1 GGGNARIGE
10 RSPSGVPAGGA
21 ADARDPG
28 DWRLSPPGPV
38 RRRARG
44 RAVDREGGVRR
55 CRDEGPMNGRAM
67 IALAAT
73 WLLLEGR
80 IGTRALGWAV
90 MAAFVALAVSGNLAR
105 RRRDPLRV
113 RAWLRVGWVFLAET
127 VIGTYQVA
135 RLVVAPGM
143 RFRPAV
149 LEVPVRVRR
158 ESAIALFA
166 GMVAVIPGTLV

>member
-1 GGGNARIGE
+1 
-10 RSPSGVPAGGA
+10 
-21 ADARDPG
+21 
-28 DWRLSPPGPV
+28 
-38 RRRARG
+38 
-44 RAVDREGGVRR
+44 
-55 CRDEGPMNGRAM
+55 MNGRAM

-73 WLLLEGR
+73 WLLLEGG
-80 IGTRALGWAV
+80 IGTRGLGWAV
-90 MAAFVALAVSGNLAR
+90 MAGFVALAVSGNLAR

-166 GMVAVIPGTLV
+166 GMVAVIPGTLVLGVARDRTRMYIHALDARNLDDLRRSLTRIEDAVREALP

>member
-1 GGGNARIGE
+1 
-10 RSPSGVPAGGA
+10 
-21 ADARDPG
+21 
-28 DWRLSPPGPV
+28 
-38 RRRARG
+38 
-44 RAVDREGGVRR
+44 
-55 CRDEGPMNGRAM
+55 MNGRAM

-135 RLVVAPGM
+135 RLVVAPGT

-166 GMVAVIPGTLV
+166 GMVAVIPGTLVLGVARDRTRMYIHALDARNLDDLRRSLTRIEDAVREALP

>member
-1 GGGNARIGE
+1 
-10 RSPSGVPAGGA
+10 
-21 ADARDPG
+21 
-28 DWRLSPPGPV
+28 
-38 RRRARG
+38 
-44 RAVDREGGVRR
+44 
-55 CRDEGPMNGRAM
+55 MNGRAM

-166 GMVAVIPGTLV
+166 GMVAVIPGTLVLGVARDRTRMYIHALDARNLDDLRRSLTRIEDAVREALP